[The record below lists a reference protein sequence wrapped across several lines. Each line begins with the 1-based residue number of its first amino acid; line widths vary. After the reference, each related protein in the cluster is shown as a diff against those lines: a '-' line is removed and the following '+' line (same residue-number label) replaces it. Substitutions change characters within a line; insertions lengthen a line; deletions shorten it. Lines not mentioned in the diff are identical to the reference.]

1 MRRRDFTMGLS
12 LAAAARAMRAQ
23 EPARQHR
30 IAIVISTGPVAR
42 VYDPTSHAFQAF
54 GRSCTGWA
62 MPKDKT

>member
-1 MRRRDFTMGLS
+1 MRRRDFTLGLL
-12 LAAAARAMRAQ
+12 LAAAARTGWAQ
-23 EPARQHR
+23 EATKQHR